1 MQRSTKRTSK
11 QDITKDTETENR
23 LTVTGGGGDFR
34 GKGEGFVGT
43 IMKDAWCGNGRVV
56 GRAEGWAGVA
66 GKRQK
71 TVLEQQY
78 FFFN

>member
-23 LTVTGGGGDFR
+23 LTVTVGGGDFR

-56 GRAEGWAGVA
+56 GRAAVVWSGWGE
-66 GKRQK
+66 KYIYWLK
-71 TVLEQQY
+71 Y
-78 FFFN
+78 K